1 MEKIYWL
8 SVVFF
13 LLITCSSKTKN
24 RDFKNG
30 DIIFQTSKSRQSKA
44 IQIATKSKYSHVGI
58 IYKKGNE
65 FYVLEAVQPVK
76 VTKLNEWINRGKNGK
91 YVVKRLKNSKT
102 ILTPDK
108 IFKMKKIGESFLGKD
123 YDLYFEWSDT
133 RLYCSELVWKIY
145 ERATG
150 IEIGKLGKLKDF
162 DLTNKLVRKKIEER
176 FGNNIPLNELVISPS
191 AMFKS
196 DKLITVYKN

>member
-1 MEKIYWL
+1 
-8 SVVFF
+8 
-13 LLITCSSKTKN
+13 
-24 RDFKNG
+24 
-30 DIIFQTSKSRQSKA
+30 
-44 IQIATKSKYSHVGI
+44 
-58 IYKKGNE
+58 
-65 FYVLEAVQPVK
+65 
-76 VTKLNEWINRGKNGK
+76 
-91 YVVKRLKNSKT
+91 
-102 ILTPDK
+102 
-108 IFKMKKIGESFLGKD
+108 MKKIGESFLGKD

-150 IEIGKLGKLKDF
+150 IGIGKLGKLKDF